1 MCSGLI
7 LASTLDDILQ
17 MLFVLRGDHLVGDLG
32 DAPELEPIAIAEL
45 EYL

>member
-1 MCSGLI
+1 MCGGLI
-7 LASTLDDILQ
+7 LAGTFDDVLHV
-17 MLFVLRGDHLVGDLG
+17 LFVLRGDHLVGDLG